1 MYDCCVMN
9 KNKYVFAKSDTVY
22 WQRKKEGKKKEEM
35 EGEGGMERGKER
47 KGGERGRLFEYS
59 STKFQVLSV
68 DLVPYHLTP
77 ST

>member
-35 EGEGGMERGKER
+35 EGGEEWREGK
-47 KGGERGRLFEYS
+47 RGREGREEGC
-59 STKFQVLSV
+59 LSIP
-68 DLVPYHLTP
+68 VPNSRFCLLI
-77 ST
+77 